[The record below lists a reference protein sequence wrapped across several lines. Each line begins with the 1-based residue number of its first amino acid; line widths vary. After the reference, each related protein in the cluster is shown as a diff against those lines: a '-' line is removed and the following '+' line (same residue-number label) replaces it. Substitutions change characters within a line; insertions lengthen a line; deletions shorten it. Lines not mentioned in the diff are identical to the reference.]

1 MLKDESMNEEQVRRT
16 LLSSVKQNQAI
27 NSRTKRK
34 PAEPGGSQ
42 LFCEPVALL
51 HYDSWSI
58 SLPSL
63 LGGAGGE
70 A

>member
-1 MLKDESMNEEQVRRT
+1 MNEEQVRRT
-16 LLSSVKQNQAI
+16 LLSSVIQNQTI

-34 PAEPGGSQ
+34 PAEPRGSQ
-42 LFCEPVALL
+42 LFCDPVALL

-63 LGGAGGE
+63 LGRGWG
-70 A
+70 